1 LSRGRGVPCIYAA
14 HACSVQVWSFA
25 AVIAVGSRRHLSTGL
40 AALSAALVT
49 VALTAWPALA
59 AGSGITPSSETVQA
73 GQTISL
79 SFTGFK
85 PCSADESLTVR
96 WDDEPLLVSDVTAG
110 PAGSYSFTAHAVVPS
125 SPLGLIRIDAGCST
139 ETQYLLEDRGSVY
152 VVTLT
157 PSVQRVQAGQPVTI
171 AGSGFTQC
179 TDTAGSTTVALSA
192 NGTPLATASGSNG
205 DFQQVI
211 TVPAA
216 TAAGPYPVTAGCS
229 DQPGSDLAST
239 SVDVVTLALSP
250 SSGTP
255 GTTISVTGG
264 GFTQCHEVQLQ
275 LLRDATQAVAAGSP
289 IAAANGSFTAGM
301 TVPSRAAAGNDY
313 QVDAGCY
320 PAADGNTPI
329 AIEQFTVTPPA
340 TSGSPTPSSTSPSTA
355 QPGTGSPSATSAS
368 STSPSTAQPTTGS
381 ASSPGSPSPFTA
393 TSPQSPGHTGL
404 GVPVALVGSTGAGL
418 VLAALLLARALS
430 LVHGRRGRGWVNK
443 HLRVTADWAAPLAAD
458 VERRPGATSISVGL
472 EPHLDHRGNQQQ
484 YEEAAR

>member
-1 LSRGRGVPCIYAA
+1 M
-14 HACSVQVWSFA
+14 QVWSFA
-25 AVIAVGSRRHLSTGL
+25 AAIAVEWRRHLSTGL
-40 AALSAALVT
+40 AALLAALVA
-49 VALTAWPALA
+49 VALTAWTAWTAWPALA
-59 AGSGITPSSETVQA
+59 AASGITPSPGTVQA
-73 GQTISL
+73 GETISL

-96 WDDEPLLVSDVTAG
+96 WDEEPLLVSDVAAG

-125 SPLGLIRIDAGCST
+125 SPLGLIRIDAGCSA

-152 VVTLT
+152 VVMLT
-157 PSVQRVQAGQPVTI
+157 PSVQRVQAGEPVTI

-216 TAAGPYPVTAGCS
+216 TAAGPYAVTAECS

-275 LLRDATQAVAAGSP
+275 LLQDATGAVAAGSP
-289 IAAANGSFTAGM
+289 IVPANGSFTAGV
-301 TVPSRAAAGNDY
+301 TVPSSAAAGNDY
-313 QVDAGCY
+313 QVDAWCY
-320 PAADGNTPI
+320 PDTDGSAPI
-329 AIEQFTVTPPA
+329 AVEQFTVTSPA
-340 TSGSPTPSSTSPSTA
+340 TSASPTLSSTSASSTPSGTA
-355 QPGTGSPSATSAS
+355 KPSTGSPGSTPAS
-368 STSPSTAQPTTGS
+368 STSPSTAQPATGS
-381 ASSPGSPSPFTA
+381 ASSPGSPFTA
-393 TSPQSPGHTGL
+393 TSPQPPGRTGGL
-404 GVPVALVGSTGAGL
+404 GVPVALVGSTGGGL
-418 VLAALLLARALS
+418 AVVALLLARALS
-430 LVHGRRGRGWVNK
+430 VVHGRRGRGWVNK
-443 HLRVTADWAAPLAAD
+443 HLRATADWTGPLAGD
-458 VERRPGATSISVGL
+458 VERRPGAASISVGL
-472 EPHLDHRGNQQQ
+472 EPHVDHLGNEQQ
-484 YEEAAR
+484 YEEVAR